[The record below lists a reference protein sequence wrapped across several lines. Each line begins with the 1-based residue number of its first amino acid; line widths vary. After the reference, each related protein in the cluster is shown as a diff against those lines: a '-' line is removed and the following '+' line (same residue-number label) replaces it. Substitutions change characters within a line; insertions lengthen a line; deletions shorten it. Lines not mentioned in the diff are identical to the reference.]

1 MTYKS
6 DEELQGEVVFQLG
19 WDSRVKQTEVG
30 VTVRKGVVTL
40 TGVVNSYA
48 KKLAAQQAAHRVSG
62 VLDVANDIEVRMPGD
77 TERCDADIARALRH
91 ALEWNVLV
99 PAERIHSTVING
111 WVTLKGEVECYRER
125 VDVERAVSLLPGV
138 RGVINNIHVTTPIE
152 PERVKFLIED
162 VLERRADR
170 EAERIRVKV
179 EEGEVTL
186 TGAVKSWD
194 EKKAILGSISHTP
207 GVTAV
212 HDRLFIDPYSLRF
225 EVAKTGGSRLS

>member
-6 DEELQGEVVFQLG
+6 DEELQGEVMFQLG
-19 WDSRVKQTEVG
+19 WDSRVKQTEIG
-30 VTVRKGVVTL
+30 VAVRKGIVTL
-40 TGVVNSYA
+40 TGTVDNYA

-62 VLDVANDIEVRMPGD
+62 VLDVANDIEVRGPGA
-77 TERCDADIARALRH
+77 TGRSDADIARALRH

-99 PAERIHSTVING
+99 PDGRIHSTVTNG

-125 VDVERAVSLLPGV
+125 VDAERAVSVLPGV
-138 RGVINNIHVTTPIE
+138 RGVLNNIQVTTPVE

-170 EAERIRVKV
+170 EAHRIRVNV
-179 EEGEVTL
+179 DEGVVTL
-186 TGAVKSWD
+186 TGAVNSWD

-212 HDRLFIDPYSLRF
+212 HDHLFIDPYSLRF
-225 EVAKTGGSRLS
+225 EVAKAAA

>member
-19 WDSRVKQTEVG
+19 WDSRVKRNEVG
-30 VTVRKGVVTL
+30 VSVCKSVVTL
-40 TGVVNSYA
+40 TGTVDSYA
-48 KKLAAQQAAHRVSG
+48 KKLAAQQAAHRVAG
-62 VLDVANDIEVRMPGD
+62 VLDVANDIEVRAPGD
-77 TERCDADIARALRH
+77 KERSDADIARALRH

-99 PAERIHSTVING
+99 PASRIHSTVSNG

-125 VDVERAVSLLPGV
+125 VDAERAVSVLPGV
-138 RGVINNIHVTTPIE
+138 RGVFNEIQVKTPVE

-170 EAERIRVKV
+170 EANRIRVNV
-179 EEGEVTL
+179 DEGEVTL
-186 TGAVKSWD
+186 TGAVNSWD

-212 HDRLFIDPYSLRF
+212 RDHLFIDPYGLRF
-225 EVAKTGGSRLS
+225 EMARAS

>member
-19 WDSRVKQTEVG
+19 WDSRVKQTEIG

-40 TGVVNSYA
+40 TGTVDSYA

-62 VLDVANDIEVRMPGD
+62 VLDVANDIQVHVVGD
-77 TERCDADIARALRH
+77 TERGDADIASALRH
-91 ALEWNVLV
+91 SLDWNVLV
-99 PAERIHSTVING
+99 PAERIHSTVTNG

-125 VDVERAVSLLPGV
+125 VDAERAVSVLPGV
-138 RGVINNIHVTTPIE
+138 RGVINNLQVKAPVE

-170 EAERIRVKV
+170 EANRIRVKV
-179 EEGEVTL
+179 DR
-186 TGAVKSWD
+186 KS
-194 EKKAILGSISHTP
+194 
-207 GVTAV
+207 VV
-212 HDRLFIDPYSLRF
+212 
-225 EVAKTGGSRLS
+225 

>member
-19 WDSRVKQTEVG
+19 WDSRVKRTEVG

-40 TGVVNSYA
+40 TGTVDSYA
-48 KKLAAQQAAHRVSG
+48 KKLAAQQAANRVSG
-62 VLDVANDIEVRMPGD
+62 VLDVANDIQVRAPGD
-77 TERCDADIARALRH
+77 TEPGDDDIAHALRH
-91 ALEWNVLV
+91 ALDWNVLV

-111 WVTLKGEVECYRER
+111 WVTLKGEVDCYRER
-125 VDVERAVSLLPGV
+125 VDAERAVSVLPGV
-138 RGVINNIHVTTPIE
+138 RGVINNLQVQTSVE

-170 EAERIRVKV
+170 EAQRIHVNV

-186 TGAVKSWD
+186 TGAVSSWD
-194 EKKAILGSISHTP
+194 EKKAILGSVSHTP

-212 HDRLFIDPYSLRF
+212 HDHLFIDPYGVRF
-225 EVAKTGGSRLS
+225 EVARAS

>member
-6 DEELQGEVVFQLG
+6 DEELQGEVMFQLG
-19 WDSRVKQTEVG
+19 WDSRVEQTEIG
-30 VTVRKGVVTL
+30 VTVRKGIVTL
-40 TGVVNSYA
+40 TGTVDNYA

-62 VLDVANDIEVRMPGD
+62 VLDVANDIEVRVPGD
-77 TERCDADIARALRH
+77 TTRSDADIARALRH

-99 PAERIHSTVING
+99 PDAQIHSTVTNG

-125 VDVERAVSLLPGV
+125 VDAERAVSVLPGV
-138 RGVINNIHVTTPIE
+138 RGVLNNIRVSTPVE

-170 EAERIRVKV
+170 EAHRIRVNV
-179 EEGEVTL
+179 DEGEVTL
-186 TGAVKSWD
+186 TGAVNSWD

-212 HDRLFIDPYSLRF
+212 HDHLFIDPYGLRF
-225 EVAKTGGSRLS
+225 EAAKAGGGKP